1 MAAGV
6 RAETVVGGPDLTR
19 QLLDA
24 GLVDQLHVDVVPVLL
39 GAGLGCSRG
48 RARSPWRSWA
58 SRGSACA
65 PACVS
70 RWRHP
75 RADRCT

>member
-24 GLVDQLHVDVVPVLL
+24 SLVDELHVDVVPVLL
-39 GAGLGCSRG
+39 GAGLRLFEGT
-48 RARSPWRSWA
+48 SPLTLEELGVEGVGVRTSL
-58 SRGSACA
+58 RFQVA
-65 PACVS
+65 PPAG
-70 RWRHP
+70 
-75 RADRCT
+75 